1 VNYLPK
7 YISKKER
14 IEEIRTYVN
23 QGYSANKIQKKLQS
37 QGLGIQRKRLL
48 AEVRRIKGKPSR
60 TNTFKYTPT
69 KYRQKRRPTFPRR
82 SGWGSWGGKSVAV
95 YLAVKTRRHPK
106 PYNARYEFHG
116 SGKDLNGAIRIAFSG
131 IVPPHEQPF
140 VQCSA
145 RNFVNNPYLYGEK
158 GVWLGRPNVES

>member
-1 VNYLPK
+1 MSKP
-7 YISKKER
+7 ISKKQR
-14 IEEIRTYVN
+14 IEALRTYVN

-37 QGLGIQRKRLL
+37 QGLGIQRKELL
-48 AEVRRIKGKPSR
+48 ADVRRIKGKAPK

-69 KYRQKRRPTFPRR
+69 KYRHSRKPPLLQRPK
-82 SGWGSWGGKSVAV
+82 WGSWGGKSVAV

-116 SGKDLNGAIRIAFSG
+116 SGKDQYRAIGIAFSG
-131 IVPPHEQPF
+131 IVPPNEQPF
-140 VQCSA
+140 VECSA
-145 RNFVNNPYLYGEK
+145 RDFAKNPYLFGER